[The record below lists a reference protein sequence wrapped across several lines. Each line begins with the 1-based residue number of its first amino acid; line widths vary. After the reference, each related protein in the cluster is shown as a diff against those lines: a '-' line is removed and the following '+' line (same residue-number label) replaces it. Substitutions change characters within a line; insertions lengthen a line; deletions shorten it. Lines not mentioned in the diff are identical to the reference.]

1 VSREHPLNELNNNAM
16 NNVESIQVNEEENK
30 FNATSPELND
40 SSRYLFLCLQMY
52 SGIIRMIEERVGPI
66 IERGDILFTNLRN
79 IQRRRMMRN
88 QSSGNF
94 IPDTDVMGNYQD
106 MIDLEQN
113 LFPEAQGGYSAN
125 MIKKIRQIKFIDL
138 TEIEKKNVTD
148 DAVCSICCD
157 NYANTDNVKVLA

>member
-1 VSREHPLNELNNNAM
+1 
-16 NNVESIQVNEEENK
+16 
-30 FNATSPELND
+30 
-40 SSRYLFLCLQMY
+40 
-52 SGIIRMIEERVGPI
+52 MIEERVGPI

-94 IPDTDVMGNYQD
+94 VPDTEIMENYQE
-106 MIDLEQN
+106 MIDLDQN

-138 TEIEKKNVTD
+138 TEVEKKNITD